1 MWYKNIIIFSWSFF
15 ILLYGYIISHYM
27 TTVYLSSMQMIFL
40 GFSSILTYIN
50 SIFLEL
56 LGQYVYMFLVFFVLI
71 TVKLPSKLLF
81 YL

>member
-1 MWYKNIIIFSWSFF
+1 
-15 ILLYGYIISHYM
+15 M